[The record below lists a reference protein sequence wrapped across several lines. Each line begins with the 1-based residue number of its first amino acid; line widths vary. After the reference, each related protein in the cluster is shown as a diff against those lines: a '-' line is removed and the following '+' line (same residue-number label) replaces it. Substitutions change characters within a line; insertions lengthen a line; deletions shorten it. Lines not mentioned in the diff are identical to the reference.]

1 MAERFSLAEGKGWL
15 TVDTQ
20 GSRVVCAAQ
29 LGADGQGLYKCW
41 LLGAGGKAL
50 LGTLIPEGE
59 VLRLRRTLSVAELQ
73 RQGAWPP
80 TGAEAVLAFS
90 FSEQKKGI
98 PQGWRREH
106 NPARLMGEPL
116 LAQAAGEGGALFRQE
131 GNGFCLAYPFRTD
144 RPFPLT
150 PLFCFARLERL
161 EGTDYV
167 VFPFRPGGCP
177 RVEEL

>member
-15 TVDTQ
+15 TVDTE
-20 GSRVVCAAQ
+20 GNRVVCSAQ
-29 LGADGQGLYKCW
+29 LAADGKGLYKCW
-41 LLGAGGKAL
+41 LTGAGGKAL

-59 VLRLRRTLSVAELQ
+59 VLRLRRTLSVAELK
-73 RQGAWPP
+73 GHGVWPP

-90 FSEQKKGI
+90 FSEKKAGS
-98 PQGWRREH
+98 PQGWHREN

-116 LAQAAGEGGALFRQE
+116 LARAAGEGRALFRQE
-131 GNGFCLAYPFRTD
+131 AGGFCLAYHFRTD

-161 EGTDYV
+161 EGEDYV
-167 VFPFRPGGCP
+167 VFSFRPSGCP